1 MTRPPPGP
9 LNHAHPCPASWLL
22 CGAWLQGPRYVDAS
36 REWEVR
42 YVSYSVVN
50 MEGGKTTLSGL
61 TDTDIERFYT
71 QRWCVVP
78 PHVTATDEKPHQAQ
92 GRRHDGSRVSQ

>member
-1 MTRPPPGP
+1 MD
-9 LNHAHPCPASWLL
+9 
-22 CGAWLQGPRYVDAS
+22 VS

-71 QRWCVVP
+71 QRWCVVR
-78 PHVTATDEKPHQAQ
+78 PHATVTNEKTA
-92 GRRHDGSRVSQ
+92 